1 MKSTCLLT
9 ICHLIGLQKFS
20 SSSKILFPAWLCYI
34 EVTITLWHQYKSTI
48 FTGNSQMLL
57 TLFLC
62 ENLLLG
68 STFGAR
74 IICFYPCNYSFWRQK
89 AAFSA
94 ENKACVALFVTR
106 VLCTTTITTA
116 APNSRLVAL
125 EGYHHQHHPRS
136 VKKPFLISTILYVS
150 LSFLRLPLTQCHVTP
165 HETSFTF
172 RTPFKIKASLTSM
185 TFAPFWGREINLVNK
200 ITMKPLLH
208 VILFTFMLPLH
219 YRKETPT

>member
-1 MKSTCLLT
+1 
-9 ICHLIGLQKFS
+9 
-20 SSSKILFPAWLCYI
+20 
-34 EVTITLWHQYKSTI
+34 
-48 FTGNSQMLL
+48 MLL
-57 TLFLC
+57 GDTQQQKCPKQSSHTSIPDRVGNLHTTLKTIGKTNWNILPE
-62 ENLLLG
+62 ENLLLVG
-68 STFGAR
+68 IFGGAR

-185 TFAPFWGREINLVNK
+185 TFAPFGGDKPRKQDNHEATAARNLIYIHAT
-200 ITMKPLLH
+200 ITLQKRNTY
-208 VILFTFMLPLH
+208 IK
-219 YRKETPT
+219 Y